1 MTVVSTALASLWSL
15 LHEPQTWA
23 FITIGFIAQ
32 LSDGA
37 FGMGF
42 GAVSSTVLAALGVPR
57 EIASATVNGAK
68 LVTGVLSGVAH
79 MAFRNIDWPL
89 FVFLTVSGCVGGW
102 FGATLMTFNS
112 SRWVGVVVSVYLL
125 VVGGYI
131 IWRASHDPPEF
142 ITRTRITGIGLAGGF
157 LEAVSGVWG
166 PLVTSN
172 LVAHGAS
179 PRHAVGTGNL
189 SETFVAITVFA
200 VLVHHIGF
208 AQLSGAMIGLLIGA
222 VVGAPIGASF
232 TRRLPRKVLAISV
245 GVIVILMSLLRLTRD
260 LIVFNQ

>member
-1 MTVVSTALASLWSL
+1 MSAVHTLLANLWL
-15 LHEPQTWA
+15 LLQQPQTWL
-23 FITIGFIAQ
+23 FIVIGFVAQ

-37 FGMGF
+37 LGMGF

-68 LVTGVLSGVAH
+68 LVTGVLSGVSH
-79 MAFRNIDWPL
+79 LVFRNIDWPL
-89 FVFLTVSGCVGGW
+89 FFFLTISGCVGGW
-102 FGATLMTFNS
+102 AGATLMTFHS
-112 SRWVGVVVSVYLL
+112 SRWVGVFVSGYLL
-125 VVGGYI
+125 IVGAYI

-142 ITRTRITGIGLAGGF
+142 ITRTRISGIGLAGGF

-172 LVAHGAS
+172 LVAHGAN

-189 SETFVAITVFA
+189 SETFVAITVFV

-208 AQLSGAMIGLLIGA
+208 EQLSIAMSGLLIGA
-222 VVGAPIGASF
+222 VVGAPVGASF
-232 TRRLPRKVLAISV
+232 TRKLPRKALTIAV
-245 GVIVILMSLLRLTRD
+245 GLMVILMSLLRLWRD
-260 LIVFNQ
+260 LIIFNQ